1 MASFSLQIKG
11 KTGAS
16 LSLWLC
22 GAGED
27 SRTSATSPQGP
38 IQQVMTSPLSGGP
51 GRTVPGDLPTC
62 GFINVE
68 LLPGTE
74 NGLKNP
80 YLVPFMSTV
89 LLENPKGENPI
100 KYSQLL
106 EEVCP

>member
-1 MASFSLQIKG
+1 MASFSFQIKG

-22 GAGED
+22 GVGED
-27 SRTSATSPQGP
+27 SLTSVTQPQGAV
-38 IQQVMTSPLSGGP
+38 QQVMTSPLSVGP
-51 GRTVPGDLPTC
+51 ARTTPGELPDC